1 MWKRCATDEIGV
13 AKALKEDKKL
23 TNTTSLFEIMDN
35 SNKALKRNDKKFI
48 KIIDTNELFGILDNG
63 SGFELEDAPSIMTQY
78 KRSSNNGNS
87 LSHYGIGLKSTIHY
101 KLSNGFNYGYMI
113 SSCNTE
119 DGDTYCVFSITLDED
134 DCIQISNPHNPPSKW
149 TNDVIY
155 QIIPE
160 GMTGTLL
167 LLSKNN
173 KNITKQNEKSIIK
186 QFTSD
191 FLSWNNDNENYQITE
206 LSDEKIMN
214 QYETTFS
221 DICKLWSP
229 LIEKNLTIYYNGYEC
244 KSQPFIQENDKL
256 LIDTEVFINTD
267 NKAHILIF
275 PEYNIQYT
283 ETNVQTG
290 DEQPLSKQGIKL
302 GRIMFYIA
310 DKGNEKLKRIQYSFD
325 GDRILQRN
333 KFSRAHTHQK
343 HTHLTMRTNCI
354 FTDINYVK
362 KEILEAKKTPDD
374 MLNVEPS
381 SGKMKFINNS
391 ITRFCLSDDVLKTIN
406 PSPDGKLWYAKNGGV
421 TTHTYDFPPQPSQ
434 SRNFNKTQKRKIRDK
449 YHSCCAICNMKLDDD
464 KLRIQYDH
472 IIEYAKGGK
481 TEVENGRPLCVNCHE
496 RRTHGEIDN
505 MTKEEKINYL
515 KHIIQSASDAIQS
528 LEN

>member
-1 MWKRCATDEIGV
+1 MWKRCSTDEIGL

-35 SNKALKRNDKKFI
+35 SNKALKGKTQKEI
-48 KIIDTNELFGILDNG
+48 KIIDTNELFSILDNG

-101 KLSNGFNYGYMI
+101 KLSNCFNYGFMI
-113 SSCNTE
+113 SSCNTD
-119 DGDTYCVFSITLDED
+119 DGDTYCIFSITLDED
-134 DCIQISNPHNPPSKW
+134 DCIQISNPHNPPAKW
-149 TNDVIY
+149 TNDVIF

-160 GMTGTLL
+160 GITGTLL
-167 LLSKNN
+167 LLSNN
-173 KNITKQNEKSIIK
+173 SELITKQNEKSIIK
-186 QFTSD
+186 QLTSN
-191 FLSWNNDNENYQITE
+191 FLSWNNENYQIRE
-206 LSDEKIMN
+206 NIEEKEMN
-214 QYETTFS
+214 QYERTFT

-229 LIEKNLTIYYNGYEC
+229 LIESGLNIIYNDHEC
-244 KSQPFIQENDKL
+244 TPDPFIQENDQL
-256 LIDTEVFINTD
+256 LINTEIFINTD
-267 NKAHILIF
+267 NKAHVLIF

-283 ETNVQTG
+283 ETNAQTG
-290 DEQPLSKQGIKL
+290 DEQSLSKQGIKL
-302 GRIMFYIA
+302 GRIKFYIA
-310 DKGNEKLKRIQYSFD
+310 DKGNEELKRIQYSYE

-343 HTHLTMRTNCI
+343 HTHLTMRTECI

-391 ITRFCLSDDVLKTIN
+391 ITRFCLNDDVLKTLTPGPEI
-406 PSPDGKLWYAKNGGV
+406 WYAKSGSV
-421 TTHTYDFPPQPSQ
+421 TRHTFGLPPQPSQ
-434 SRNFNKTQKRKIRDK
+434 PRTFNQTQKRKIRDN
-449 YHSCCAICNMKLDDD
+449 YNSCCAICNMKLDDD

-496 RRTHGEIDN
+496 RRTHGDIDN
-505 MTKEEKINYL
+505 MSDEDKKIYL

-528 LEN
+528 LNR